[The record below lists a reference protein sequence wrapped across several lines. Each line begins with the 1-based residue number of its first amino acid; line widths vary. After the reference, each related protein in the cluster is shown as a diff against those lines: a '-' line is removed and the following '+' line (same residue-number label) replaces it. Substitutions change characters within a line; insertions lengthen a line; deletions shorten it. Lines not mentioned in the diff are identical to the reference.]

1 MGNSQGL
8 DGNSGK
14 YSSGCL
20 TPKDDSPMPLR
31 DELEERFAKLVVSG
45 NICYLY

>member
-14 YSSGCL
+14 YTISANL
-20 TPKDDSPMPLR
+20 TAKDESMPLR
-31 DELEERFAKLVVSG
+31 DELEESFAKLVVS
-45 NICYLY
+45 CVW

>member
-14 YSSGCL
+14 YSSSNL
-20 TPKDDSPMPLR
+20 TAKDESMPLR
-31 DELEERFAKLVVSG
+31 DELEESFAKLVVSLL
-45 NICYLY
+45 IVQEV